1 MNTRWRNA
9 LPSPVA
15 FVLSSGASLG
25 ALQVGMLRA
34 LLDAGI
40 EPDLVLGAS
49 IGALNGS
56 AIAALG
62 LKEGVDLLTDLWGQ
76 VKRED
81 VFPGGWLTRFKQLL
95 STRLCLF
102 SQDGLESLLNRYLPV
117 QSFDQLA
124 LPLGVMTTELLTHRE
139 FLVSKGQLLPALL
152 ASAAIPGVYPPVT
165 INGIEYID
173 GGLVANVPMK
183 AALMMGAK
191 SIVVLD
197 TVNTCLPPRPRHIG
211 DLFGSIFNTLL
222 RQRAAGEAPLI
233 AQTHPVLYLCSPCPV
248 RRGSFNFDDTP
259 ELIDM
264 AAEAARSFLSYA
276 EIPRKGRMSGGPS
289 FYQQEEIARQHQGVP
304 QPIVLA
310 GGAI

>member
-1 MNTRWRNA
+1 M
-9 LPSPVA
+9 
-15 FVLSSGASLG
+15 
-25 ALQVGMLRA
+25 LQA
-34 LLDAGI
+34 LLEAGI
-40 EPDLVLGAS
+40 EPDLVLGSS

-56 AIAALG
+56 AVAALG
-62 LKEGVDLLTDLWGQ
+62 LKEGVDLLTDLWVQ
-76 VKRED
+76 IKRKD
-81 VFPGGWLTRFKQLL
+81 VFPGGWLTQFKQLL

-117 QSFDQLA
+117 QTFDELA
-124 LPLGVMTTELLTHRE
+124 LPLGVMVTELLTHRE
-139 FLVSKGQLLPALL
+139 NLLSNGQLVPSLL

-165 INGIEYID
+165 INGVEYID

-211 DLFGSIFNTLL
+211 DLLRSIFETLL
-222 RQRAAGEAPLI
+222 RQRAVGEAPLI

-248 RRGSFNFDDTP
+248 RRAPFNFDDTP

-264 AAEAARSFLSYA
+264 AAEAARSFLSYSD
-276 EIPRKGRMSGGPS
+276 IPRRGMMSGGPS
-289 FYQQEEIARQHQGVP
+289 FYQQEEIARQYQVVP
-304 QPIVLA
+304 QPILLA
-310 GGAI
+310 GNAI